1 MRPGA
6 SVSGVAMAIKS
17 VIKIGGRKVGGRL
30 RGGPSGGW
38 RVVGSVG
45 RCCDVLRRGARVRRM
60 LERGEGYFHIGRWSV
75 GERGRVW

>member
-6 SVSGVAMAIKS
+6 SVSGVALAIKS
-17 VIKIGGRKVGGRL
+17 VIKIGGRKVGG

-60 LERGEGYFHIGRWSV
+60 LERGEAGYLEGMGWS
-75 GERGRVW
+75 GGPL